1 MGAKRP
7 LKRDS
12 NTRDSPSFRW
22 DLNGVETG
30 LEQQGHVLFSTGPKR
45 TRNETEM
52 DSNRNHSRD
61 FCFFYGVETGP
72 KRDRNELQTGSKRTQ
87 IETIAEFSAFLVRSK
102 RDLKWDRN
110 RNELQTG
117 SKRGPNGIETR
128 SKRGSHS
135 RVFCFFRGVETGPKR
150 DRNEVQTGSAVA
162 IGTWQ

>member
-12 NTRDSPSFRW
+12 NTRDSPSFRL
-22 DLNGVETG
+22 DLNGVETS
-30 LEQQGHVLFSTGPKR
+30 LEQHGHVLFSTGPKR

-72 KRDRNELQTGSKRTQ
+72 KRD
-87 IETIAEFSAFLVRSK
+87 
-102 RDLKWDRN
+102 